1 METLTTLKVLHV
13 AATVVILA
21 SGLVLAALTWRN
33 RSEGPASTMQRPWLF
48 IWCLMLIG
56 MLSMPF
62 TGWWLVH
69 LIGWPLGQFWILGSS
84 VIYAVATFSAVSAVD
99 NRGGQPPIQSGAGHC
114 KRRRISRHCGVD
126 GGQAGLRLETE
137 STQIAGKPAPTGIF
151 GEHRLCGRP
160 RNLWELACQR
170 WRHQSRRVITGQ
182 PRFSAS
188 ARKFGSGSTATG
200 FATCSSSGR
209 SFIESL

>member
-21 SGLVLAALTWRN
+21 SGLGLAALTWRN

-69 LIGWPLGQFWILGSS
+69 LIGWPLGQLWILGSS
-84 VIYAVATFSAVSAVD
+84 VIYAVATLSAVWLLVRL
-99 NRGGQPPIQSGAGHC
+99 NRLWTTGVGSWKFNLALAIVSGVGFLA
-114 KRRRISRHCGVD
+114 I
-126 GGQAGLRLETE
+126 AGLMG
-137 STQIAGKPAPTGIF
+137 AKP
-151 GEHRLCGRP
+151 
-160 RNLWELACQR
+160 
-170 WRHQSRRVITGQ
+170 V
-182 PRFSAS
+182 
-188 ARKFGSGSTATG
+188 
-200 FATCSSSGR
+200 
-209 SFIESL
+209 

>member
-21 SGLVLAALTWRN
+21 SGLGLAALTWRN

-69 LIGWPLGQFWILGSS
+69 LIGWPLGQLWILGSS
-84 VIYAVATFSAVSAVD
+84 VIYAVATLSAVWLLVRL
-99 NRGGQPPIQSGAGHC
+99 NRLWTSGVGNRKFTLALAIVSG
-114 KRRRISRHCGVD
+114 IGFLAI
-126 GGQAGLRLETE
+126 AGLMG
-137 STQIAGKPAPTGIF
+137 AKP
-151 GEHRLCGRP
+151 
-160 RNLWELACQR
+160 
-170 WRHQSRRVITGQ
+170 V
-182 PRFSAS
+182 
-188 ARKFGSGSTATG
+188 
-200 FATCSSSGR
+200 
-209 SFIESL
+209 

>member
-33 RSEGPASTMQRPWLF
+33 RSEGPASTMRRPWLF

-69 LIGWPLGQFWILGSS
+69 LVGWPLGQLWILGSS
-84 VIYAVATFSAVSAVD
+84 VIYAVATFSAVWLLVRLD
-99 NRGGQPPIQSGAGHC
+99 RLWTSGVG
-114 KRRRISRHCGVD
+114 
-126 GGQAGLRLETE
+126 
-137 STQIAGKPAPTGIF
+137 
-151 GEHRLCGRP
+151 
-160 RNLWELACQR
+160 N
-170 WRHQSRRVITGQ
+170 
-182 PRFSAS
+182 
-188 ARKFGSGSTATG
+188 RKFNLALAIVSGVG
-200 FATCSSSGR
+200 FVAIAALMGAKPV
-209 SFIESL
+209 